1 MSDAEKDDSKVDT
14 VPPPSGE
21 DDAYNA
27 PTRVGPVDQAVL
39 EAMMASGHK
48 PAEAPPPVAEAT
60 FAARKTP
67 PPVPRRPAPAPLPP
81 PVEETTAKPVDPP
94 IEQRAPVALPS
105 EAPRPAAPPAVV
117 FLPLVVGLVI
127 FVVGLA
133 LYFWA
138 S

>member
-1 MSDAEKDDSKVDT
+1 M
-14 VPPPSGE
+14 PP
-21 DDAYNA
+21 
-27 PTRVGPVDQAVL
+27 T
-39 EAMMASGHK
+39 
-48 PAEAPPPVAEAT
+48 PPVAEELLSESDLVSDAT
-60 FAARKTP
+60 PCSRGPSTPLQPRLSTP

-81 PVEETTAKPVDPP
+81 PVEETTAKPGDPP
-94 IEQRAPVALPS
+94 IEQGAPVALPS